1 MIHLLYSTLIFC
13 SALGAALSK
22 TSKTSIIK
30 KKRQHKGLLLID
42 KEVI

>member
-1 MIHLLYSTLIFC
+1 MIHLLYSTLILC
-13 SALGAALSK
+13 TALGATLSN
-22 TSKTSIIK
+22 TSNTYSIK